1 MQDFKA
7 IFESRYTWIEG
18 FMRNVRR
25 YANRLAMIMPD
36 ENQKGKGTNDN
47 TVTWTYAQLNEET
60 NRLCNTLA
68 ADGMQKG
75 DVVMLQMLN
84 SPEFAFAYVAAHK
97 SHCVCC
103 PVSYRLKPGEMAY
116 NIDDSRPKVIICSA
130 SKLDSVIEAINIAQF
145 KPKTLVVTAAKLPE
159 GAKCGDTNIITYH
172 DYVAD
177 APTDEPAFTCDYN
190 IYDETTRL
198 YTSGTTGKP
207 KAVALTSINE
217 VLSAHDVMIHF
228 PMSYKDVTMNTTPWF
243 HRGGL
248 HCAGPCPAFYAGSTI
263 VVMSKFDAHT
273 TLRYVSRFKI
283 TFLIGVPTVLEAL
296 ADEQERKGYDISS
309 LKGIVTMGSPL
320 ERGACIRYQKVLTPN
335 IFNGYG
341 TTETFWNTFLR
352 PFDLPDNA
360 GTAGAS
366 CVDDDVRVVKVYDDH
381 RAEPDEL
388 IATDGNEVGEV
399 IICSPAKSPYKYY
412 GNEVETEKKYYKGF
426 IYTNDLATWDEN
438 QFITIVGRKD
448 DMIISSGENIYPTE
462 VEAVLNLHPKVKDCI
477 VTSVPDKIRGQVVT
491 AYIVVADNTLTPE
504 ELDDYC
510 KRSPDIANFKR
521 PRYYRF
527 TQQIPFNATG
537 KKLHVKIKETASID
551 LKNGL
556 LYRV

>member
-1 MQDFKA
+1 
-7 IFESRYTWIEG
+7 
-18 FMRNVRR
+18 MRNVRR
-25 YANRLAMIMPD
+25 YPNKPAMILP
-36 ENQKGKGTNDN
+36 EKEKVWNYKE
-47 TVTWTYAQLNEET
+47 LNIEA
-60 NRLCNTLA
+60 NKLCNALA
-68 ADGMQKG
+68 NEGVGKG

-84 SPEFAFAYVAAHK
+84 CPEFAFAYIACHK
-97 SHCVCC
+97 MRSICC
-103 PVSYRLKPGEMAY
+103 PVSFRLSPGEMAF
-116 NIDDSRPKVIICSA
+116 NIDDSKPKVIICCK
-130 SKLDSVIEAINIAQF
+130 SKRESVFESISLAKH
-145 KPKTLVVTAAKLPE
+145 KPQRVLVTDGVTDDEILSYADYVRFAAGEEP
-159 GAKCGDTNIITYH
+159 TNIT
-172 DYVAD
+172 
-177 APTDEPAFTCDYN
+177 EYN

-263 VVMSKFDAHT
+263 VIMGKFDAAT
-273 TLRYVSRFKI
+273 TLRYIDRYKI
-283 TFLIGVPTVLEAL
+283 TFLVGVPTVLEEL
-296 ADEQERKGYDISS
+296 ADEQERNCYEISP

-320 ERGACIRYQKVLTPN
+320 ERGACIRYQRVLTSN

-352 PFDLPDNA
+352 PFDLPENA

-381 RAEPDEL
+381 KAEPDEL
-388 IATDGNEVGEV
+388 VAMDGTEVGEV
-399 IICSPAKSPYKYY
+399 IICSPAKSPYVYY
-412 GNEVETEKKYYKGF
+412 GNPEETDKKYYKDF

-438 QFITIVGRKD
+438 QFVTIIGRKD

-462 VEAVLNLHPKVKDCI
+462 IEAVLNMHPKVKDCI

-491 AYIVVADNTLTPE
+491 AYIVVADESLTPE
-504 ELDDYC
+504 ELDNYC
-510 KRSPDIANFKR
+510 KESPQIANFKR

-527 TQQIPFNATG
+527 TQTIPFNATG
-537 KKLHVKIKETASID
+537 KKLHVKIKETAARD